1 MGRSQFTFYR
11 SYYDALK
18 GLKASD
24 RVKIYDAVLEYVF
37 DEKAPSLSGTVAA
50 IFQLIK
56 PTLDAGAKK
65 AENRLNKTKSNE
77 EQKKSNEE
85 QTENKKNQI
94 RKEKEKEREVE
105 REIEVESEREIE
117 NEYYII
123 SSSTTPPN
131 PPEYDPEIS
140 ETVSAFQDA
149 FGEYLSRSAMQEIV
163 HTWFPHFG
171 KTVLLYAMDVAKDN
185 GKLSWAYIRA
195 VLMRWKQ
202 DGLTTVA
209 EIQAEAEAREK
220 TKSGA
225 GGKETATGKMKSL
238 GSLKPHD
245 FAKFDALD
253 ISKI

>member
-18 GLKASD
+18 DLKASD
-24 RVKIYDAVLEYVF
+24 RSKIYDAVLEYVF

-77 EQKKSNEE
+77 EQ
-85 QTENKKNQI
+85 TENKKNQS

-131 PPEYDPEIS
+131 PPEYDPELS

-171 KTVLLYAMDVAKDN
+171 KTVLLYALDVAKDN

-220 TKSGA
+220 TKNGA
-225 GGKETATGKMKSL
+225 GGKEPTTATGKMKSL
-238 GSLKPHD
+238 GSLKPKD
-245 FAKFDALD
+245 FEEFNALD